1 MYENMTYEG
10 ILKGMLDRVPDS
22 MDKRE
27 GSVIY
32 DALAPAAMELRN
44 TYIDLDNIL
53 NQTFADTAAK
63 KYLKLRCA
71 ERGIEI
77 EPATYAIRQGEFNM
91 DVPIDS
97 RFSLNILNYKVVE
110 KIRDDVETGNKIY
123 KLECETVGTA
133 GNKES
138 GAMIP
143 IEYIEGLQ
151 IAILLPEVLVNGED
165 EEDVE
170 HLRQRY
176 FESFDSQAFGG
187 NCADYKKKIKALPDV
202 GGVKVYR
209 TPSGVGG
216 TVKAVIIDTAFTRPH
231 DDVIT
236 AVQNAIDPP
245 ESHGEG
251 LGIAPIGH
259 NVTVVGCD
267 EYPITVKSK
276 ITLYKDYD
284 WNAASG
290 SIEDAVNSYFNELAQ
305 GWEESGDNDLIV
317 RIAKIESKILETKCV
332 FDIADTL
339 LNDKAENVYV
349 GKDAIPVLS
358 GGVQNVQ

>member
-1 MYENMTYEG
+1 MYENMTLEA
-10 ILKGMLDRVPDS
+10 ILKSMLLNVPDTF
-22 MDKRE
+22 DKRE

-32 DALAPAAMELRN
+32 DALAPVAIEIRN
-44 TYIDLDNIL
+44 MYIDLDNIL

-63 KYLKLRCA
+63 KYLKLRCK

-77 EPATYAIRQGEFNM
+77 EPATKAIRKGVFNI
-91 DVPIDS
+91 DVPIGS
-97 RFSLNILNYKVVE
+97 RFSLNVLNYVVTE
-110 KIRDDVETGNKIY
+110 KISDGVF
-123 KLECETVGTA
+123 KLECETPGTA

-138 GAMIP
+138 GTMIP
-143 IEYIEGLQ
+143 IDYIEGLETAVLAD
-151 IAILLPEVLVNGED
+151 ILVNGED

-209 TPSGVGG
+209 TPNGVGG
-216 TVKAVIIDTAFTRPH
+216 TVKAVILDSAFSQPTT
-231 DDVIT
+231 DVVT

-259 NVTVVGCD
+259 NVEVVAVG
-267 EYPITVKSK
+267 EFPITVKSK
-276 ITLYKDYD
+276 ITLYKQYD
-284 WNAASG
+284 WDAASG
-290 SIEDAVNSYFNELAQ
+290 LIQDAVTEYFTELAKE
-305 GWEESGDNDLIV
+305 WEESGENELIV
-317 RIAKIESKILETKCV
+317 RIAKIESKILETECV
-332 FDIADTL
+332 FDVADTL
-339 LNDKAENVYV
+339 LNDKDENVYV
-349 GKDAIPVLS
+349 GKDSIPVLKD
-358 GGVQNVQ
+358 GVQNVQ